1 MRYDD
6 DKDGKL
12 DRDELKK
19 FAEDLMDHFRP
30 GTGEPPP
37 PPRERFE
44 RGERPEAGGR
54 PERPLPPRE
63 GERPEGPRRPFGEDR
78 PERPRRP
85 VDDRPAPP
93 PADAVRENDQP

>member
-12 DRDELKK
+12 DRDELKT
-19 FAEDLMDHFRP
+19 FAEDLMERFGP
-30 GTGEPPP
+30 GSDEP

-44 RGERPEAGGR
+44 RGEFPEGGKR
-54 PERPLPPRE
+54 PERPLD
-63 GERPEGPRRPFGEDR
+63 GERPARPRRPDGENV

-85 VDDRPAPP
+85 LDDRPAPP
-93 PADAVRENDQP
+93 PAEPDAE